1 MIKFKIQRGDILK
14 KIIALLIVLIS
25 LFGGM
30 YIYKTVFKINSE
42 AYVTITFDIDGTI
55 IKKEVLRGNKVEE
68 PNVPIKEGYTFIG
81 WDNNAS
87 FDLVTKD
94 EIYKAIYTINHYTI
108 TFRTNS
114 ETVIEPL
121 TYEYGAQLAE
131 FEIPIREGY
140 EFVGWFYQG
149 VLFSNET
156 MPAYNVELTGVWYST
171 ITFSNIEGI
180 EFETLKG
187 VPGELITAP
196 IISFENMKDG
206 EIIVWYKDHLFQ
218 EVYTF
223 HRMPEESIKLY
234 GRFEKIKNVDLGF
247 LDNLIDNELPNIINN
262 YQDLV
267 DYLEYMVFH
276 QITKEIELIINYEMD
291 NTQSIL
297 KKALED
303 VMLDSIVEIKSY
315 RKGNSL
321 FVSLEIEEEATTKA
335 SLTDL
340 YYQLEN
346 VENILE
352 NGRSPAFNDFAIEKL
367 TNSYKVTNSEQLYYV
382 VERGYKPIF
391 DNDIDQINDTKKIY
405 EEAKYILRNIISD
418 NMTDY
423 EKVHAIYDWLVI
435 NITYDKRLKDY
446 ISEDVDNLRKYR
458 GLYLEGVF
466 LDQRAVC
473 DGIAKAFVLLCRI
486 EGIEAIRVRGYT
498 IDKSYAHAWNKVCIN
513 NMWYVVDVT
522 NGGTIASDN
531 ELLNHNY
538 LFTNDDFYGSKF
550 VATTYT
556 DFVAYGE
563 YDIYQEM
570 FFEYDGYQYDF
581 NITSQNELNIIIK
594 WYTTNFYENTT
605 IDMRINFDYGE
616 SLDAALLEA
625 IQYAGVSSIL
635 PITNYDGSFLEN
647 NTLLIKSFKK

>member
-1 MIKFKIQRGDILK
+1 MLKLKMQRGDILK

-30 YIYKTVFKINSE
+30 YIYKKVLEINSDV
-42 AYVTITFDIDGTI
+42 YVTITFDIDGTI
-55 IKKEVLRGNKVEE
+55 IQKEVLRGNAVEE
-68 PNVPIKEGYTFIG
+68 PSVPQKEGYTFVG
-81 WDNNAS
+81 WDNKAS

-94 EIYKAIYTINHYTI
+94 ETYRALYDINQYTI
-108 TFRTNS
+108 TFNTNS
-114 ETVIEPL
+114 ETIIEPV
-121 TYEYGAQLAE
+121 TYDYGAQLVD
-131 FEIPIREGY
+131 FEIPIKEGY

-149 VLFSNET
+149 VLFNNET

-171 ITFSNIEGI
+171 ITFSSVEGI
-180 EFETLKG
+180 EFEVLKG
-187 VPGELITAP
+187 IPGELVQAP
-196 IISFENMKDG
+196 IIEPENMKDG
-206 EIIVWYKDHLFQ
+206 EIIVWYKDHLYQ

-223 HRMPEESIKLY
+223 HRMPEENIKLY
-234 GRFEKIKNVDLGF
+234 GRFEKIKEVDLGF
-247 LDNLIDNELPNIINN
+247 LDNLIDGELPNIINS

-267 DYLEYMVFH
+267 DYLEYLVFY
-276 QITKEIELIINYEMD
+276 QITAETELIINYEID
-291 NTQSIL
+291 NTQSVL
-297 KKALED
+297 NKALD
-303 VMLDSIVEIKSY
+303 DIMIDSIVEVNGY

-340 YYQLEN
+340 YQQLEN
-346 VENILE
+346 VENTLE
-352 NGRSPAFNDFAIEKL
+352 NGRGPAFNNFAIEKL
-367 TNSYKVTNSEQLYYV
+367 TNSYKVSNSEQLYYV

-391 DNDIDQINDTKKIY
+391 DENIDQINDVKKIY
-405 EEAKYILRNIISD
+405 EEAKYILRNIISTD
-418 NMTDY
+418 MTDY
-423 EKVHAIYDWLVI
+423 EKVHAIYDWLII
-435 NITYDKRLKDY
+435 NVTYDKRLKDY
-446 ISEDVDNLRKYR
+446 ISEDVDDLRKYR

-486 EGIEAIRVRGYT
+486 EGIEAIRVRGYA
-498 IDKSYAHAWNKVCIN
+498 IDKSYAHAWNKVRIN
-513 NMWYVVDVT
+513 NMWYVVDPT
-522 NGGTIASDN
+522 SGGTIASDN

-594 WYTTNFYENTT
+594 WYTANFYETT
-605 IDMRINFDYGE
+605 TLDMRISFDYGE

-635 PITNYDGSFLEN
+635 PITNHDGSFLEN
-647 NTLLIKSFKK
+647 NALLIKSFKK